1 MTIAGESVVVRRS
14 GDQLTAVDAASGR
27 RLWSRGFS
35 GERPEMSTAGGLV
48 SVIAKPH
55 GLNPFLDGDAR
66 KQGDELIVLD
76 ARTGK
81 ERGSLVV
88 RAGIRGTVGL
98 GDGRV
103 LVVDRDG
110 AHRVVG
116 TARSR
121 AS

>member
-1 MTIAGESVVVRRS
+1 
-14 GDQLTAVDAASGR
+14 
-27 RLWSRGFS
+27 
-35 GERPEMSTAGGLV
+35 V

-55 GLNPFLDGDAR
+55 GLNPFLDADAR

-88 RAGIRGTVGL
+88 PAGIRGTMAL

-103 LVVDRDG
+103 LVVDREG